1 MCTVIK
7 RQADNLKFLEDT
19 RQHMS
24 RLPSIDPDTRTII
37 LCGFPNV
44 GKSSFI
50 NKVDIKPFEALSEE
64 DKQSINSIVQWHT
77 DRQIRDPDRPI
88 FVEMSTV
95 TEVGLVTVRSV
106 ACDDLLAQRVQAKI
120 RAAALP
126 GSNVDISNR
135 LYIAKPKPDGNKV
148 MSYFFCR

>member
-1 MCTVIK
+1 
-7 RQADNLKFLEDT
+7 
-19 RQHMS
+19 
-24 RLPSIDPDTRTII
+24 
-37 LCGFPNV
+37 
-44 GKSSFI
+44 
-50 NKVDIKPFEALSEE
+50 
-64 DKQSINSIVQWHT
+64 
-77 DRQIRDPDRPI
+77 
-88 FVEMSTV
+88 MSTV